1 MRAPIGAVPAQDEKW
16 LAIINIIN
24 NTYNSNNSNTLSSLA
39 LYMIYPSTRRRSPHS
54 SLLVVRGSPALRRLI
69 LTNLSK
75 RMFYVVN
82 SRLCLWFVI
91 LGFLASS
98 KSKIKKVD
106 SSIFINDVNS
116 SWARATRSG
125 RVPVVRCCWRDARLV
140 RCTLCENVSAG
151 VRLYCIPRGHQWNF
165 SNTLGLEQAEGS
177 YNS

>member
-106 SSIFINDVNS
+106 SIFINDVNS
-116 SWARATRSG
+116 SCGHVRHVVDASPSSAAAGATRVSYA
-125 RVPVVRCCWRDARLV
+125 AR
-140 RCTLCENVSAG
+140 
-151 VRLYCIPRGHQWNF
+151 RLYCIPRGHQWNF